1 MKKRDVTIIAGLFAA
16 LVFSQAPAA
25 AQSVDLSGI
34 TGGNSSVSSGDT
46 GGTTATAST
55 SGGSALG
62 SSGATTANVSLGG
75 GGTGPVT
82 GLATIG
88 SGTTSGNP
96 NGSVVIGT
104 GSTPA
109 GAGNTA
115 TVSLN
120 PDGTVAVTTGT
131 GTTDASGSTGAA
143 GGALSEPEIRTA
155 LANLDDNDLA
165 ALKQKCRDVLANP
178 GAFDAATVAICNT
191 LASL

>member
-16 LVFSQAPAA
+16 LVFSQTPAA

-34 TGGNSSVSSGDT
+34 TGGNSSVSSGNT

-55 SGGSALG
+55 SGGSTLG
-62 SSGATTANVSLGG
+62 DSGATTADVSLDG

-88 SGTTSGNP
+88 SGTTSGDP
-96 NGSVVIGT
+96 SGSVVIGT

-109 GAGNTA
+109 GDGNSA
-115 TVSLN
+115 TISLN

-131 GTTDASGSTGAA
+131 GTGTGTTGAA
-143 GGALSEPEIRTA
+143 GGALSGSEIRTA

-178 GAFDAATVAICNT
+178 GAFNAATVAICNT